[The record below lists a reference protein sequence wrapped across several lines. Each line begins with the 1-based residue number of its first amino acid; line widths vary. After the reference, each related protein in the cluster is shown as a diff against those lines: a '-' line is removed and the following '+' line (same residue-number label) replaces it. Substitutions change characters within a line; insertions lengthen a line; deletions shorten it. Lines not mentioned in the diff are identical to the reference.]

1 MTSYLDTLKTIA
13 DKARTSERIR
23 SLIQNLIDLRNIGW
37 LSLEDNNVNE
47 TNQVSN
53 EHEGEIIVI
62 QTNQDIVVVDGLT
75 CNGVDVKKES
85 SKCIM

>member
-1 MTSYLDTLKTIA
+1 MTSYLDTLQTIA
-13 DKARTSERIR
+13 DKAGTSERIR
-23 SLIQNLIDLRNIGW
+23 SLIQNLIDLRNVGW

-53 EHEGEIIVI
+53 EHEGELIT
-62 QTNQDIVVVDGLT
+62 QSNQDIVVVDGLT
-75 CNGVDVKKES
+75 CNGVDVKKGS

>member
-62 QTNQDIVVVDGLT
+62 QSNQDIVVVDGLT
-75 CNGVDVKKES
+75 RNGVDVKKES
-85 SKCIM
+85 SKWIM